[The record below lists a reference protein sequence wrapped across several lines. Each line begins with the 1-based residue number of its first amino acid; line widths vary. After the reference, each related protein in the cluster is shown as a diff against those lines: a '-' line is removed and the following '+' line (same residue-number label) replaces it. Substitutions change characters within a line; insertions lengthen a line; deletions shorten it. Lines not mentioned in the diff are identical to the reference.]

1 MTQNAR
7 KRCWHCN
14 IWPNWFT
21 SHQSCTLLHILQW
34 HIGVYE
40 ETFDVKNSSLQEIR
54 QTSAI
59 SLKIWRPGDTA
70 QNLDVSRIL
79 ACSRLSDSKEDSRKC
94 RARENGGFSIPRA
107 RLSRSLEQAT
117 RTSWGVDSPAY
128 LAALIVSLYSPPHWS
143 PTLFK
148 LTQIEM
154 SAEQYKEKNCNR
166 ESHVDEFV
174 SFVKMCMNKVRD
186 IKNTKRY
193 NSHMV

>member
-14 IWPNWFT
+14 IWPDWFT
-21 SHQSCTLLHILQW
+21 SHQSHYCIYCNGISEFMRKRLML
-34 HIGVYE
+34 
-40 ETFDVKNSSLQEIR
+40 KIR
-54 QTSAI
+54 AYKKWQTSAI

-128 LAALIVSLYSPPHWS
+128 LAALIVSLYSPTHWS

-174 SFVKMCMNKVRD
+174 SFVKMCVNKVRD